1 MQLIKILG
9 TSLKHTLSP
18 GEVSKAK
25 TAILAALVTDKSLR
39 RKIEADHAS
48 LASAV
53 NNYLINPEVKLAC
66 AFLAAAKKRFE
77 RNRPS
82 LTRLLEVPGELD
94 LAHPLKEVDRVTVKQ
109 KKHGDGLR
117 CLHDCGPVR
126 RAGQQ
131 MMLRVMERLIVPQP
145 WQKTFAGLPHIVG
158 IAKAELLAGKIYF
171 GTLDIENH
179 YGSFSI
185 KELAK
190 LLPILGK
197 DWVDYVVGG
206 RHAPVDVVKAPVQGT
221 LTTSQLVHLAQSGL
235 PLGYICSPIIAAYSV
250 SFLKW
255 TPNPHRILLNY
266 ADNFLLLA
274 DSPQALSEAIG
285 ELTHA
290 VWKLPAGKFKL
301 KCQSEGHVAEGF
313 DFLGHSLLLQQDKV
327 RIVPSIWNE
336 QAFYELGN
344 AMSGK
349 IAAALKKGD
358 HESAKRCVEDYCRD
372 VKGWL
377 AAFSACDNIEEF
389 RSHMKVAIADEA
401 KLLPLNVAEL
411 LEGPSATY
419 QYLGNEYQYL

>member
-1 MQLIKILG
+1 MQVVKILG
-9 TSLKHTLSP
+9 TSLKHDLSP
-18 GEVSKAK
+18 GELSKAK
-25 TAILAALVTDKSLR
+25 TAIPAALATDKSLR
-39 RKIEADHAS
+39 RKIGADPAS
-48 LASAV
+48 LALAV

-66 AFLAAAKKRFE
+66 AFLAAKKRLE

-109 KKHGDGLR
+109 KKHGGGLR

-171 GTLDIENH
+171 ATLDIENH

-190 LLPILGK
+190 LLPVLGK
-197 DWVDYVVGG
+197 EWVDYVVGG
-206 RHAPVDVVKAPVQGT
+206 RHAPVDIVKAQVQGT
-221 LTTSQLVHLAQSGL
+221 FTTSQLVHLAQSGL
-235 PLGYICSPIIAAYSV
+235 PLGYICSPILAAYSV

-255 TPNPHRILLNY
+255 MPNPHRILLNY

-274 DSPQALSEAIG
+274 DSAQALSEGVG
-285 ELTHA
+285 ELTAA
-290 VWKLPAGKFKL
+290 VGKLPAGKFKL
-301 KCQSEGHVAEGF
+301 KLQSDGHAGHGF
-313 DFLGHSLLLQQDKV
+313 DFLGHNLRLHQDKV
-327 RIVPSIWNE
+327 RIVPSAWNE
-336 QAFYELGN
+336 QAIIECGN
-344 AMSGK
+344 AMSDK
-349 IAAALKKGD
+349 VASSWKMEDETIAMSHVA
-358 HESAKRCVEDYCRD
+358 SYCAK

-377 AAFSACDNIEEF
+377 TAFSACDNIEEF
-389 RSHMKVAIADEA
+389 RADLEQQIATNA
-401 KLLPLNVAEL
+401 WPLQVNVKEL
-411 LEGPSATY
+411 MGTATPKY
-419 QYLGNEYQYL
+419 QYSSDEYQYV